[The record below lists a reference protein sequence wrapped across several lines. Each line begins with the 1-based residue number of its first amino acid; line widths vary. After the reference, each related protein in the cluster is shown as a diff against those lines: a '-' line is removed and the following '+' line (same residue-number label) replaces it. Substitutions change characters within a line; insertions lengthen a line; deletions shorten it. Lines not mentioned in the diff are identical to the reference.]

1 MMNATRIC
9 AALAVAGALAA
20 PALAQETIRIGV
32 LQGYSG
38 ISALAGQQTDGAI
51 KLFTQRYGDAPG
63 GKKIEFIRRD
73 TGGPNPEVA
82 KRLVQEVITRDK
94 VQILVGPDY
103 TPNTLAAAPIVTEA
117 KVPTF
122 VTGAATTGIVG
133 EKSPYLTRT
142 FFVIPQLCRTMVPYA
157 IRNNM
162 KRIFVVVADFA
173 PGHECEKVFGAA
185 FTGAGGTLLGNLR
198 IPLKNPEF
206 SGHMQRIRDAK
217 PEALF
222 VFMPLG
228 EMSIG
233 IVRAFNDSGLKNAGI
248 KLLGTGDI
256 TDETYIDA
264 IGDAAI
270 GTITTGIYSSTHD
283 SPFNKQ
289 FVADYVKLNGKTP
302 RIGWSSISAW
312 DAMRLIYDGLEAQKG
327 SKFDADKFMAFVRG
341 RTIESPRGP
350 VTVDKDNGDIV
361 QNVYI
366 RRVDKVGGELVNVE
380 LETIPNVTFK

>member
-1 MMNATRIC
+1 MLAHRSL
-9 AALAVAGALAA
+9 AALAAALTFTL
-20 PALAQETIRIGV
+20 PVQAQETIRIGV

-51 KLFTQRYGDAPG
+51 KLFTQRYGDSPG
-63 GKKIEFIRRD
+63 GKKIEFVRRD

-157 IRNNM
+157 LKNNM
-162 KRIFVVVADFA
+162 KRMFVVVADFA

-185 FTGAGGTLLGNLR
+185 FTAAGGTLLGNLR

-233 IVRAFNDSGLKNAGI
+233 IVRAFSDSGLKNAGI

-283 SPFNKQ
+283 SAFNKQ
-289 FVADYVKLNGKTP
+289 FVTDYVKLNGKTP

-327 SKFDADKFMAFVRG
+327 AKFDADKFMAFVRG

-350 VTVDKDNGDIV
+350 VTIDKGNGDIV
-361 QNVYI
+361 QNIYI
-366 RRVDKVGGELVNVE
+366 RRVDKIGGELVNVE
-380 LETIPNVTFK
+380 LETIPNVSFK